1 MAVPSVVA
9 MAATRAGRRT
19 SLTSGLDRGV
29 VHVPWRSANEAS
41 HVHVKDIKVF
51 LCVKLWSEKGT
62 KTWASPLSHSV
73 PREL

>member
-41 HVHVKDIKVF
+41 HVHVKDINNQCK
-51 LCVKLWSEKGT
+51 KLNHIDSLLNRLYFKRIVNT
-62 KTWASPLSHSV
+62 
-73 PREL
+73 